1 MLCGSEGRGLT
12 VAAVGCSGR
21 HWLPTHCRCV
31 REPAAPMMGENPSQP
46 VHSTSEKAKY
56 KNTTKKSEYDTTE
69 VKVFLYGLC
78 VCLDE
83 EEAKWCL
90 GFKVPSTQCFV
101 RSLVVL
107 VCTPSILEFAP
118 ALFLLPAFWLS
129 FVTCILDFWILYLDI
144 SFVILTRLLFF
155 TQPPCNLHLGP
166 FKHHK

>member
-12 VAAVGCSGR
+12 VAVVGCSGR

-90 GFKVPSTQCFV
+90 GFKVPSTHCFV

-107 VCTPSILEFAP
+107 VYTPSILEFAP
-118 ALFLLPAFWLS
+118 ALFLLPYVAS
-129 FVTCILDFWILYLDI
+129 FLIVF
-144 SFVILTRLLFF
+144 
-155 TQPPCNLHLGP
+155 CNLHFGFLDSVFGHQLCYFNSP
-166 FKHHK
+166 SVLYPASM